1 MVALLIHCDTIGD
14 SYLQIV
20 TKLKK
25 REGGCMK
32 IGVEQVGDS
41 PEEEKV
47 TNQAYSFRDLVG
59 WVSDLSRESVGLSQR
74 LRTDARNNYGVGEE
88 LTPNELQEIQVQL
101 ENIQRELREVVAQ
114 EFVTTLADLGLIG
127 HLGRFPGESTL
138 RRIEEE
144 LGAIN
149 EWLKGV
155 DSE

>member
-1 MVALLIHCDTIGD
+1 M
-14 SYLQIV
+14 
-20 TKLKK
+20 
-25 REGGCMK
+25 
-32 IGVEQVGDS
+32 
-41 PEEEKV
+41 
-47 TNQAYSFRDLVG
+47 
-59 WVSDLSRESVGLSQR
+59 
-74 LRTDARNNYGVGEE
+74 RTDARNNYGVGEE